1 MVETYGSRSWSSH
14 LSRRE
19 IQEMKKN
26 MQKVP
31 YIQMKS
37 DIYHEQEK
45 QNADSMLDQITQQ
58 EVIPTQKSMD
68 NPLEKNYIIQWIKK
82 ILRKLGFISQ
92 Q

>member
-1 MVETYGSRSWSSH
+1 
-14 LSRRE
+14 
-19 IQEMKKN
+19 MKKN

>member
-1 MVETYGSRSWSSH
+1 MVETYGSRSRSKH

-37 DIYHEQEK
+37 DMYHEQESK
-45 QNADSMLDQITQQ
+45 EVDQILEEIVQP
-58 EVIPTQKSMD
+58 EVIVSQKSMENASE
-68 NPLEKNYIIQWIKK
+68 NPYIQWIKK
-82 ILRKLGFISQ
+82 VLKKRGFISQ
-92 Q
+92 L

>member
-1 MVETYGSRSWSSH
+1 MVETYGSRSWAKH

-31 YIQMKS
+31 YIQMKA
-37 DIYHEQEK
+37 DMYHEQESK
-45 QNADSMLDQITQQ
+45 HVEQILEEITQAEVPLSQ
-58 EVIPTQKSMD
+58 ESM
-68 NPLEKNYIIQWIKK
+68 EKTTENRYIQWIKK

-92 Q
+92 S

>member
-1 MVETYGSRSWSSH
+1 MSRK
-14 LSRRE
+14 E

-37 DIYHEQEK
+37 DMYHEQEK
-45 QNADSMLDQITQQ
+45 HDADSILDEIVQPEIITTQ
-58 EVIPTQKSMD
+58 ESMEIETE
-68 NPLEKNYIIQWIKK
+68 NHYIQWIKK

-92 Q
+92 S

>member
-1 MVETYGSRSWSSH
+1 MVETYGSRSWAKN

-37 DIYHEQEK
+37 DMYHEQES
-45 QNADSMLDQITQQ
+45 QQVDAILEGITQSEIIPPQ
-58 EVIPTQKSMD
+58 ESME
-68 NPLEKNYIIQWIKK
+68 NVPENCYIQWIKK
-82 ILRKLGFISQ
+82 VFKKLGFISHS
-92 Q
+92 

>member
-1 MVETYGSRSWSSH
+1 MVETYGSRSWSAH

-37 DIYHEQEK
+37 DMYHEQEK
-45 QNADSMLDQITQQ
+45 QDADNILDQITQQ
-58 EVIPTQKSMD
+58 EIVQPQESMD
-68 NPLEKNYIIQWIKK
+68 NPPENHYIQWIKK
-82 ILRKLGFISQ
+82 RLKKLGFISQ
-92 Q
+92 S